1 MIVVCDTS
9 PITNLAAVGQLKL
22 LQQLY
27 NNIIIPQ
34 AVYDE
39 MVNLDYAVPGAI
51 KVQSLSWIQ
60 HQQVINLTLVTTLLA
75 ELDQGEAEAIVL
87 AIELGADLLLLD
99 ERRGRKVAS
108 RYGLNI
114 TGLLGILIE
123 GKHKG
128 LIATVK
134 PVLDDLILQVGFRV
148 SNKLYAD
155 TLQAAGE

>member
-9 PITNLAAVGQLKL
+9 PITNLAAVGQLNL

-27 NNIIIPQ
+27 SNIIIPQ

-39 MVNLDYAVPGAI
+39 MVNLDYAVPGASE
-51 KVQSLSWIQ
+51 VQTLSWIQ

-87 AIELGADLLLLD
+87 AIELEADLLLLD

-123 GKHKG
+123 AKHKG
-128 LIATVK
+128 LILTVK
-134 PVLDDLILQVGFRV
+134 PVLDELILQVGFRV
-148 SNKLYAD
+148 SNKLYVD

>member
-1 MIVVCDTS
+1 M
-9 PITNLAAVGQLKL
+9 

-27 NNIIIPQ
+27 SNIIIPQ

-39 MVNLDYAVPGAI
+39 MVNLDYAVPGASE
-51 KVQSLSWIQ
+51 VQTLSWIQ
-60 HQQVINLTLVTTLLA
+60 HQQVINRTLVTSLLA

-123 GKHKG
+123 AKHKG
-128 LIATVK
+128 LIPTVK